1 MVKADDYE
9 ENQMRAPV
17 VVPAEDARNE
27 FALTIPWHLIKMAHA
42 YPAID
47 WNGVMKYAVERARE
61 GGRL

>member
-9 ENQMRAPV
+9 ESQLRAPV

-47 WNGVMKYAVERARE
+47 WNRVMRFAVGVAEKE
-61 GGRL
+61 GRL